1 MRIAHLALLA
11 AAPALV
17 ATLAACSSSD
27 DSADDRATGT
37 PTTITTTTTAP
48 ASATKL
54 VGPSAAPLPP
64 PSPTHPPVTTVPP
77 VTTTEP
83 VPTTA
88 PVTTT
93 SPVPSPVIDD
103 VNCGP
108 VTDAGGGTR
117 HVIAVGTEAGR
128 VGCTEAIT
136 VATEYVQTISDTDV
150 ATIDGWSCN
159 AQPDPAVPSMCAK
172 DGLVIALRAN

>member
-1 MRIAHLALLA
+1 MRLAHLALLA

-17 ATLAACSSSD
+17 VTLTACGSD
-27 DSADDRATGT
+27 SDSADSRTTGAS
-37 PTTITTTTTAP
+37 TTITTTTTTAP

-64 PSPTHPPVTTVPP
+64 PSPTHPPVTTSPP
-77 VTTTEP
+77 ATTTEP

-88 PVTTT
+88 PVTT
-93 SPVPSPVIDD
+93 SPVPSPIIDD

-128 VGCTEAIT
+128 VGCTEAID
-136 VATEYVQTISDTDV
+136 VASEYAQNISDTDV
-150 ATIDGWSCN
+150 ATIDGWNCN